1 MGVIKEET
9 IRLHF
14 QQKGRNFTS
23 TERILSLNEIRL
35 SDLEIIHYIASNI
48 LSEFMFVFL

>member
-1 MGVIKEET
+1 MGVMKEET

-14 QQKGRNFTS
+14 PQKGRNFTS

-35 SDLEIIHYIASNI
+35 SDLEIIHYIVSNI